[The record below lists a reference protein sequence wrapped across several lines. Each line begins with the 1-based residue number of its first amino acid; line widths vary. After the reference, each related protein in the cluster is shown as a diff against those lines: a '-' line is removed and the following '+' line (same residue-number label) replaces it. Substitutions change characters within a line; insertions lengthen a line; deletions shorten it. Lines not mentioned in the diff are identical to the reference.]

1 MIPSS
6 SLPPPPPPRP
16 CSRSRPRPHFLISVS
31 LSLVWVRAPPKLSPF
46 NHSSSLTHHILIIRP
61 QQFLTISIVYHLFS
75 TFGLIYLISVSVID
89 VDKYCISTL
98 IMWPCQERTPSA
110 NIVLGSQLRIY
121 VCVITAFRSELLCHK
136 YFTFFWSAHVTL
148 VSGHPIL
155 TNIGQYINTCS
166 FTHTCV
172 LSQT

>member
-61 QQFLTISIVYHLFS
+61 QQFLTISIVYHLLS

-98 IMWPCQERTPSA
+98 IM
-110 NIVLGSQLRIY
+110 
-121 VCVITAFRSELLCHK
+121 
-136 YFTFFWSAHVTL
+136 
-148 VSGHPIL
+148 
-155 TNIGQYINTCS
+155 
-166 FTHTCV
+166 
-172 LSQT
+172 

>member
-61 QQFLTISIVYHLFS
+61 QQFLTISIVYHLLS

-89 VDKYCISTL
+89 VDKYCIEHTHYVTV
-98 IMWPCQERTPSA
+98 PRPRA
-110 NIVLGSQLRIY
+110 NPR
-121 VCVITAFRSELLCHK
+121 CK
-136 YFTFFWSAHVTL
+136 YFSWIPTQSSDQRASVYF
-148 VSGHPIL
+148 
-155 TNIGQYINTCS
+155 
-166 FTHTCV
+166 
-172 LSQT
+172 